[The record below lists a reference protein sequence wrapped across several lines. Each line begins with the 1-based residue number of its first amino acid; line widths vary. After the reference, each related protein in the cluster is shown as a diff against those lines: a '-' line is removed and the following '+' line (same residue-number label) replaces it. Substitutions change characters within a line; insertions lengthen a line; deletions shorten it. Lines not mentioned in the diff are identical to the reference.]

1 MDQQLQF
8 LNEKWTEG
16 FLGNSWERWA
26 ASVSLAIAVLV
37 LAYVVKGFLCTRL
50 STRAAL
56 TKAKWDDMALVAVQ
70 NTGFAFFLV
79 LALHF
84 GTSGLSLPEKLALVK
99 RYVFLLF
106 LFFQVGMWL
115 TSALNF
121 AGKSYSREN
130 LDSEPGKATMV
141 STLVVL
147 GDAFIWLTMV
157 LMLLSNYG
165 VNISALV
172 AGLGIGGVAVALALQ
187 NILGD
192 LFASL
197 SIVLDKPF
205 AIGDTIDVNGIVGTV
220 ERIGLKTTR
229 VRSNSGEQL
238 IFGNADLL
246 KNVLRNFKRMERRR
260 VLVTFGL
267 IYETPLVKLHGAR
280 ELVKQI
286 VEKQKN
292 CTFERCHLQ
301 TMAASSLDYELV
313 YWVESS
319 DYNVY
324 INAHHEI
331 LVGMLDRFAQEGL
344 EFAYPHQVHLE
355 KYPHAKATT

>member
-1 MDQQLQF
+1 MDQQLQY
-8 LNEKWTEG
+8 LNDKWAQG

-26 ASVSLAIAVLV
+26 ASVSIAIAVLV
-37 LAYVVKGFLCTRL
+37 LAYVVKGFLCSRL
-50 STRAAL
+50 SKRAAL
-56 TKAKWDDMALVAVQ
+56 TPAKWDDMLLIAAQ
-70 NTGFAFFLV
+70 RTGFAFFLV

-84 GTSGLSLPEKLALVK
+84 GTAGLLLPEKVAQVK
-99 RYVFLLF
+99 MYVFFLF
-106 LFFQVGMWL
+106 LFFQIGIWL
-115 TSALNF
+115 SSALEFLGDN
-121 AGKSYSREN
+121 YSREN
-130 LDSEPGKATMV
+130 MEKEPGKATMI

-147 GDAFIWLTMV
+147 GEVLIWATMV

-205 AIGDTIDVNGIVGTV
+205 AIGDTIDVNGLAGTV
-220 ERIGLKTTR
+220 EHIGLKTTR

-246 KNVLRNFKRMERRR
+246 KNVLRNFKRMDRRR
-260 VLVTFGL
+260 VLLTFGL
-267 IYETPLVKLHGAR
+267 IYETPPEKLHSAR
-280 ELVKQI
+280 NIVKQI
-286 VEKQKN
+286 VEKQRN
-292 CTFERCHLQ
+292 CTFDRCHLQ

-313 YWVESS
+313 YWVESP
-319 DYNVY
+319 DYKVY

-331 LVGMLDRFAQEGL
+331 LVGMLDAFAREGL
-344 EFAYPHQVHLE
+344 EFAYPHQVQLE
-355 KYPHAKATT
+355 KYPNAHVKA